1 MFLSLRLY
9 RLILTLL
16 TYSLPWTAF
25 EAGYQLWWHAWGY
38 VARPAIYTRSGHV
51 VLLLLCSFVW
61 AFMSVRYRVTSLE
74 ELFRERTGIKSTLSA
89 LVATSSILF
98 AILFFSR
105 EGEFPRGLF
114 LCDILALFAFTLL
127 MRFLLR
133 ETLGKW
139 KSRGRPTSLLIIG
152 ADSYAHQAAESLQRL
167 SFSPCQIAGYV
178 LLPGQEAAA
187 GAVPLFGFDE
197 IEKLNATQGF
207 QEVIIAVHPLQF
219 ARMPAIVEGLEK
231 LCLPARAIVDLGNRA
246 VTRERLFHLGRIQV
260 LDLTTTP
267 ADLLHYAL
275 LKRAFDIIF
284 SLLVLMPALPFF
296 GLIALFI
303 GMTSRGPVFFAQER
317 IGLHGQ
323 RFRMYKFRTMQV
335 SGKQESDTVWSST
348 NNPRTTRLGSFLR
361 RTNIDELPQFINVL
375 KGDMSVVGPRPE
387 RPYFVDKFLGEV
399 RRYNRRHA
407 LKVGITG
414 WAQVR
419 GWRGDTSIEKR
430 LEHDLYYL
438 RNWSFAFD
446 LRIVA
451 MTVLSTLTSKHA

>member
-1 MFLSLRLY
+1 VFLSLRLY

-16 TYSLPWTAF
+16 TYCLPWIAF
-25 EAGYQLWWHAWGY
+25 EAGYQLWLYALGY
-38 VARPAIYTRSGHV
+38 ADRPAVYSRSGHLG
-51 VLLLLCSFVW
+51 LLLLCSFVW
-61 AFMSVRYRVTSLE
+61 AFMSARYRVISLE

-89 LVATSSILF
+89 LVATSSVLF
-98 AILFFSR
+98 AILFFNR
-105 EGEFPRGLF
+105 EDDFPRGLF
-114 LCDILALFAFTLL
+114 LCDIFALFTITLL
-127 MRFLLR
+127 LRFLLR
-133 ETLGKW
+133 ETLGRW
-139 KSRGRPTSLLIIG
+139 KSRGTPTSLLIIG

-167 SFSPCQIAGYV
+167 SFAPCQIAGYV
-178 LLPGQEAAA
+178 VLPDQDPAAAA
-187 GAVPLFGFDE
+187 GPLYSFDE
-197 IEKLNATQGF
+197 IEKLNAAKGF
-207 QEVIIAVHPLQF
+207 QEVIIAVNPLQF
-219 ARMPAIVEGLEK
+219 ARLPAIVEGLEK
-231 LCLPARAIVDLGNRA
+231 LCLPARAIVDPGTRA
-246 VTRERLFHLGRIQV
+246 VTRERLFQLGRMQV
-260 LDLTTTP
+260 LDLTTSP

-275 LKRAFDIIF
+275 LKRAFDIFF
-284 SLLVLMPALPFF
+284 SLLVLAPALPLF
-296 GLIALFI
+296 GLVALSI
-303 GMTSRGPVFFAQER
+303 GITSRGPVFFAQER

-323 RFRMYKFRTMQV
+323 RFRMYKFRTMRVSARQV
-335 SGKQESDTVWSST
+335 SDTVWSSS

-438 RNWSFAFD
+438 RNWSFVFD

-451 MTVLSTLTSKHA
+451 MTVLSTLTSRQV